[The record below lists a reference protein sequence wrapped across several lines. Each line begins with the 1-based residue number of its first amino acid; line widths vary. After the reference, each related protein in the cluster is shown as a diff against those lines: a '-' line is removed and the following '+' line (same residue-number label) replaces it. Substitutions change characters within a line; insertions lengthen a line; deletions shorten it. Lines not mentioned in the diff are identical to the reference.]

1 MLKHLKST
9 LASLL
14 AAALLVSAL
23 AVPVAADTGAAK
35 DTSFNHD
42 IEQVQDIQSST
53 ASCTSATP
61 SRTRTTA
68 PRSSAR

>member
-14 AAALLVSAL
+14 AAVLLVSAL
-23 AVPVAADTGAAK
+23 AVPVAADTGAVK

-42 IEQVQDIQSST
+42 ID
-53 ASCTSATP
+53 CLLYTSDA
-61 SRTRTTA
+61 A
-68 PRSSAR
+68 DE

>member
-23 AVPVAADTGAAK
+23 AVPVAADTGCQGCGK
-35 DTSFNHD
+35 GIIISGK
-42 IEQVQDIQSST
+42 I
-53 ASCTSATP
+53 
-61 SRTRTTA
+61 RGKMK
-68 PRSSAR
+68 AR